1 MGEMVGT
8 RHSPEAVKRKN
19 HPAVPKAVA
28 WRRALREPYLQRT
41 DILREICQ
49 IADFGC
55 ILSDTSGVQPLK
67 DLVY

>member
-1 MGEMVGT
+1 MGKTVGT

-49 IADFGC
+49 FADFWSMLELAALRGNHER
-55 ILSDTSGVQPLK
+55 S
-67 DLVY
+67 